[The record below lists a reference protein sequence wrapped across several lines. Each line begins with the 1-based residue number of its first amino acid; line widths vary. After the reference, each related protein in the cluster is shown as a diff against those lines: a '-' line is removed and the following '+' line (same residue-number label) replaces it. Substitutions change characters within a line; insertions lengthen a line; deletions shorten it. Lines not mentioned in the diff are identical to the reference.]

1 MGLHDHAPLRADYCS
16 QKCMATE
23 SLRDSKVY
31 EIGYLLISSIPP
43 EKVED
48 EVTFI
53 KGLLEKGSASVIA
66 EGAPELQKLA
76 YEMRKKIGAVYHKYQ
91 EGYFGWIKFELEP
104 SKIEAVK
111 TALDARESV
120 LRQLIITTTK
130 ENIFL
135 GKTLTAAKAEEVAAA
150 AEKEVVVAEGEV
162 AAPVNA
168 EEVKA

>member
-1 MGLHDHAPLRADYCS
+1 
-16 QKCMATE
+16 MATE

-43 EKVED
+43 EKVGD
-48 EVTFI
+48 EVAFI

-66 EGAPELQKLA
+66 EGEPELQKLA

-91 EGYFGWIKFELEP
+91 EAYFGWIKFELEP
-104 SKIEAVK
+104 SKIEVVK
-111 TALDARESV
+111 NALDTRESV

-150 AEKEVVVAEGEV
+150 TAEKEVVAVAEGEV